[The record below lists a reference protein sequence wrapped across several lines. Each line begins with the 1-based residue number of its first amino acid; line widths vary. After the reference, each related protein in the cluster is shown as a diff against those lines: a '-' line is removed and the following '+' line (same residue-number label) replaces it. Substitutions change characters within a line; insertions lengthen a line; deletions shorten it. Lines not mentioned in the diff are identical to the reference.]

1 MLFRLLR
8 LLRLPPVKAADLRSL
23 GPTHVCSCGCTM
35 FNIMAQFQDYEISW
49 YFLDATCV
57 NCGNLVRIPCP
68 VDNSENSF

>member
-1 MLFRLLR
+1 MFRLLR
-8 LLRLPPVKAADLRSL
+8 LLRIPPVRAADLRSL
-23 GPTHVCSCGCTM
+23 GPTHVCSCGSTM